1 MKKVMFKSLLMAAVF
16 SGLIFTSCKKSD
28 SGGNTTNPNDP
39 SNVATKNLVAYFPF
53 DGNGNEKLTG
63 LVPTTTTSKV
73 KFVTGQKG
81 QAYQGDSLAYMLYNL
96 PSTSALTN
104 LRGFT
109 YSCWVKAPQVP
120 TAVAPVPVFFQ
131 INGGSDVNW
140 GNFNLTQ
147 DRSNADSLNL
157 KLVMYDDN
165 APSWKTQFIGFSS
178 PSLPASTWM
187 YLTLSYD
194 SASSKFNVY
203 VKGQKI
209 VFKDTM
215 VTNRYGDAPTSGGLP
230 LGSLAFK
237 NATQATI
244 GTWWDLATGGTTVQ
258 QQNPWMGYFKGEMD
272 ELRIYNRAL
281 TDAEVLTLYQDEV
294 ATLNP

>member
-1 MKKVMFKSLLMAAVF
+1 MKKVMMKSLLMAGIFVGF
-16 SGLIFTSCKKSD
+16 LFTSCKKD
-28 SGGNTTNPNDP
+28 NNGGSNNNPNDP
-39 SNVATKNLVAYFPF
+39 SNVATANLVAYFPF
-53 DGNGNEKLTG
+53 DGNGNDKISNMA
-63 LVPTTTTSKV
+63 PTTTTAKV

-81 QAYQGDSLAYMLYNL
+81 QAYQGDSLAYMLYTL
-96 PSTSALTN
+96 PGTSKLVSMH
-104 LRGFT
+104 GFT

-157 KLVMYDDN
+157 KLVMYNDN
-165 APSWKTQFIGFSS
+165 APSWKTQFIGFSK

-203 VKGQKI
+203 VKGQKLNLG
-209 VFKDTM
+209 DG
-215 VTNRYGDAPTSGGLP
+215 VTKRYGDDPNAGGLP
-230 LGSLAFK
+230 LGSLTFK
-237 NATQATI
+237 NATQAVV
-244 GTWWDLATGGTTVQ
+244 GTWWALATGGTTVQ
-258 QQNPWMGYFKGEMD
+258 TQNPWMGYFKGQMD
-272 ELRIYNRAL
+272 ELRIYNKAL
-281 TDAEVLTLYQDEV
+281 SDAEVLTLYNDEV